1 MISEK
6 TIQAVRDLDIAVVL
20 KPYVNLTARGSSLV
34 GLCPF
39 HSEKSPSFSVSPR
52 KNLCYCFS
60 CHRGGDGIAFVME
73 KENCTFEE
81 AVERIARDNNIPLD
95 FTNRQMSD
103 KEIEDAKHRE
113 SLMAALDVA
122 QKFFYDSLRITF
134 SDEARNAQAYA
145 YGRWPEEFC
154 STFEIGR
161 ASCRERV

>member
-81 AVERIARDNNIPLD
+81 AVERIARVD
-95 FTNRQMSD
+95 RKS
-103 KEIEDAKHRE
+103 
-113 SLMAALDVA
+113 V
-122 QKFFYDSLRITF
+122 
-134 SDEARNAQAYA
+134 
-145 YGRWPEEFC
+145 
-154 STFEIGR
+154 
-161 ASCRERV
+161 V